1 MNNILVM
8 AFDNNTL
15 ECSIQTVKV
24 DDTIYFK
31 AKDVAHALGYT
42 HRSQAIHQHVDEEDV
57 KKLED
62 LEHYKGGIKLIPPLN
77 GNDMKTFYINES
89 GFYSLIIRSN
99 KSEAKQ
105 FKRWITNDVLPSLRK
120 TGSYTI
126 NTNILD
132 LENENALHRNVV

>member
-1 MNNILVM
+1 M
-8 AFDNNTL
+8 
-15 ECSIQTVKV
+15 
-24 DDTIYFK
+24 
-31 AKDVAHALGYT
+31 
-42 HRSQAIHQHVDEEDV
+42 

-62 LEHYKGGIKLIPPLN
+62 LEHCKGGIKLIPPLN

-89 GFYSLIIRSN
+89 GLYSLIIRSN

-126 NTNILD
+126 NTNILE
-132 LENENALHRNVV
+132 LKNENALHWKVVEYLRKYYPDAILMPDGKNNRPPSPPVTLSQTQPSPPLS